1 MYTTSRAC
9 VWIPNEKQYTTLQWE
24 WFIPHKICTMT
35 TCTKSINIY
44 YSQVTLLLQ
53 CLIFLF
59 KPIYKNNYLTIIK
72 LDIFG
77 KTCPK
82 GWMQHFHLHQKGG
95 ASVRKQWVQ
104 RTGWIAFPRRVAYFL
119 NELRQSVVHTACRH
133 ICNCLV
139 QSLYSSASLKSFVVE
154 RPPVPK
160 YRTSLID
167 SVSIPRK
174 PYTTIWF
181 YKLLILVLHYQHFSY
196 HSPHFSAAEIS
207 RTTLLRYASW
217 LNDNL

>member
-1 MYTTSRAC
+1 
-9 VWIPNEKQYTTLQWE
+9 
-24 WFIPHKICTMT
+24 MT

-53 CLIFLF
+53 CLISYLSPFT
-59 KPIYKNNYLTIIK
+59 KKNSLLSLNLTY
-72 LDIFG
+72 
-77 KTCPK
+77 
-82 GWMQHFHLHQKGG
+82 
-95 ASVRKQWVQ
+95 SVRHVQ
-104 RTGWIAFPRRVAYFL
+104 RVECSTSIYIRKVALQSANNEYNERDGQRSPGRVAYFL
-119 NELRQSVVHTACRH
+119 NELRQSVVHTACKH

-207 RTTLLRYASW
+207 RTTLLRHTS
-217 LNDNL
+217 